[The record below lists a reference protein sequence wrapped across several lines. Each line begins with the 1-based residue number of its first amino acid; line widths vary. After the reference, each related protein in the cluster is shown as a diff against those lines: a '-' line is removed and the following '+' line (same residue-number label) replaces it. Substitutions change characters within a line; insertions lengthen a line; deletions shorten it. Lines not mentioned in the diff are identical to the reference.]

1 MFRMLLDFVNE
12 CQEKDKQG
20 KWIGNERLAEMEY
33 DFDQLLQRIIDNRI
47 KALTQLP
54 TNY

>member
-1 MFRMLLDFVNE
+1 MFRILLGYVNE

-33 DFDQLLQRIIDNRI
+33 DFDKLLAKIIDQRIEI
-47 KALTQLP
+47 KTSKS
-54 TNY
+54 N